1 MFQKNI
7 YVYFYVYRSAL
18 LFEMD
23 RRHMESRC
31 IGTNEFNRY
40 EPRLRIIDVT
50 NDNLRE
56 VALSQQTET
65 KV

>member
-1 MFQKNI
+1 MFQNVFI
-7 YVYFYVYRSAL
+7 FTYRSAL
-18 LFEMD
+18 LFEME
-23 RRHMESRC
+23 RRHLESRC
-31 IGTNEFNRY
+31 IGTNEFDRY
-40 EPRLRIIDVT
+40 GPRLRIIDVT